1 VNFLPVLLLAAFVSC
16 APAYSTS
23 KTNSGD
29 PLAVNGVYIGVF
41 AGGGDQD
48 ARVIT
53 ELARALSAAG
63 FKVTG
68 VKYPDPKGATIKIE
82 GDLTLA
88 QSSEPR
94 PTKFSKAEIRVIDFR
109 SSAVAAKY
117 RFETGNPLEA
127 RGAPE
132 LARDIAGLLTKDFR
146 QAP

>member
-1 VNFLPVLLLAAFVSC
+1 MKFLALLLSLIFVAC

-48 ARVIT
+48 ARVIA
-53 ELARALSAAG
+53 ELPRALSGAG

-68 VKYPDPKGATIKIE
+68 LKYPDPRGATIKVE

-109 SSAVAAKY
+109 SGAVAAKY

-132 LARDIAGLLTKDFR
+132 LARDIAGLLAKDFR

>member
-1 VNFLPVLLLAAFVSC
+1 VKFLPLLLALIFVSC

-29 PLAVNGVYIGVF
+29 PSVVNGVYIGVF
-41 AGGGDQD
+41 AGGGDLD
-48 ARVIT
+48 AKVIA
-53 ELARALSAAG
+53 ELTRAFASAG

-68 VKYPDPKGATIKIE
+68 LKYPDPRGATIKVE

-94 PTKFSKAEIRVIDFR
+94 PSKFSKAEIRVIDFR

-132 LARDIAGLLTKDFR
+132 LARDIAGLLVKDFR

>member
-1 VNFLPVLLLAAFVSC
+1 VKFLPLLLALIFVSC
-16 APAYSTS
+16 APAYTTS
-23 KTNSGD
+23 KTNSGN

-41 AGGGDQD
+41 AGGGDLD
-48 ARVIT
+48 AKVIA
-53 ELARALSAAG
+53 ELTRALASAG

-68 VKYPDPKGATIKIE
+68 LKYPDPKGATIKLE

-94 PTKFSKAEIRVIDFR
+94 PSKFSKAEIRVIDFR

-132 LARDIAGLLTKDFR
+132 LARDIAGLLAKDFR